1 MPTSPLLDDPAYD
14 VPRLSA
20 AGAADAN
27 VIAFPGPAIGSA
39 GLLGSQTFFRRYGK
53 RAMDII
59 LAVPILLLAIPIITI
74 TAIAVLVTSGWPILY
89 GAERQG
95 KDGRLL
101 RMWKL
106 RTMVKDADEILA
118 RWRETEPAL
127 AAKFEEEFK
136 LEDDPRVTTLG
147 RFLRKSSLDEL
158 PQLWNVIR
166 GDMCLVG
173 PRPIT
178 EDELAKYGHHAAT
191 LLSYRPGLSGSWQT
205 DGRGDTTYPD
215 RMWAELEYC
224 RSASLAGDVRILLK
238 TLAAPFRYNGV

>member
-14 VPRLSA
+14 VPRWSA
-20 AGAADAN
+20 AGVADAN
-27 VIAFPGPAIGSA
+27 VIALPGPAIGSE
-39 GLLGSQTFFRRYGK
+39 GLAGSQTFFRRYGK

-59 LAVPILLLAIPIITI
+59 LAVPILLLAIPIIAI
-74 TAIAVLVTSGWPILY
+74 AAIAVLVTSGWPILY
-89 GAERQG
+89 GAQRQG
-95 KDGRLL
+95 KDGRPL

-127 AAKFEEEFK
+127 EATFEEQFK
-136 LEDDPRVTTLG
+136 LEDDPRITKLG

-166 GDMCLVG
+166 GDMGLVG

-178 EDELAKYGHHAAT
+178 EDELAKYGHHAAS
-191 LLSYRPGLSGSWQT
+191 LLSYRPGLSGRWQT
-205 DGRGDTTYPD
+205 DGRGQTTYPD
-215 RMWAELEYC
+215 RMWTELEYC
-224 RSASLAGDVRILLK
+224 RTASLLGDVLILLK
-238 TLAAPFRYNGV
+238 TLTVPFRYNGV

>member
-1 MPTSPLLDDPAYD
+1 MRTSLLLEDPAYD
-14 VPRLSA
+14 VPRWSA
-20 AGAADAN
+20 SGVANAN
-27 VIAFPGPAIGSA
+27 VTSFPGPAIGSG
-39 GLLGSQTFFRRYGK
+39 GLTGSRTFFRRYGK

-74 TAIAVLVTSGWPILY
+74 AVIAVLVTSGWPILY

-95 KDGRLL
+95 KDGRGL
-101 RMWKL
+101 RIWKL
-106 RTMVKDADEILA
+106 RTMVRDADEILA

-136 LEDDPRVTTLG
+136 LEDDPRVTKLG

-166 GDMCLVG
+166 GEMSLVG

-178 EDELAKYGHHAAT
+178 DDELGIYGHHAAT
-191 LLSYRPGLSGSWQT
+191 LLSYRPGLSGTWQT
-205 DGRGDTTYPD
+205 NGRGQTRYPD
-215 RMWAELEYC
+215 RMWTELEYC
-224 RSASLAGDVRILLK
+224 RSASFSGDVLVLLK
-238 TLAAPFRYNGV
+238 TLAVPFRYNGV